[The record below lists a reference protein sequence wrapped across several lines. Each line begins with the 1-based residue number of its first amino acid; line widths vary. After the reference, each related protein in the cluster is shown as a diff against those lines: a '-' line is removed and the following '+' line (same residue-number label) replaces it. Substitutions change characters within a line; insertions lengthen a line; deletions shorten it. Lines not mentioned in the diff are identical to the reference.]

1 MIIGTVVLAIMVA
14 LVLVIIGAR
23 VLVLVFTK
31 HQEGRTHFADNQFHR
46 LYYASLQL
54 KESKSLLD
62 GSD

>member
-31 HQEGRTHFADNQFHR
+31 HQEGRTHFADKCHWPIPYTVLCFI
-46 LYYASLQL
+46 AT
-54 KESKSLLD
+54 
-62 GSD
+62 